1 MYKILQIG
9 LMYKMNYGKTWMM
22 RNNDSVITWNDDDVN
37 AEHYDVCESNNAEWK
52 AIILLNDEH
61 IVVDIVVD
69 VVVIDVIIVV
79 VAVVK

>member
-1 MYKILQIG
+1 MYKQLQIG

-61 IVVDIVVD
+61 IVVD